1 MKKNQFTLGVAVV
14 APLVISSCS
23 LVGIPTKEDL
33 RQVGKTSYERGLQDG
48 RAAEVRRRYHE
59 EQEQRAMEGPPPN
72 PVRYYEVSMPAHTAS
87 DGVKIEAHKLTL
99 AVEQ

>member
-1 MKKNQFTLGVAVV
+1 M
-14 APLVISSCS
+14 APLFLSSCS
-23 LVGIPTKEDL
+23 LFGIPTRNDL
-33 RQVGKTSYERGLQDG
+33 RRAEENAFERGVADG

-59 EQEQRAMEGPPPN
+59 EQEEMAGEIPPP
-72 PVRYYEVSMPAHTAS
+72 PTRYYEVSMPAHTAS

>member
-1 MKKNQFTLGVAVV
+1 MNTKQLIRSAVLA
-14 APLVISSCS
+14 APLFVSSCS
-23 LVGIPTKEDL
+23 LVGIPTREDL
-33 RQVGKTSYERGLQDG
+33 RRVEKSSFERGFADG

-59 EQEQRAMEGPPPN
+59 EQEKIAGETPPTPA
-72 PVRYYEVSMPAHTAS
+72 RYYEVSMPAHTAS

>member
-1 MKKNQFTLGVAVV
+1 MKTSQLIRGVALA
-14 APLVISSCS
+14 APLFLSSCS
-23 LVGIPTKEDL
+23 LFGIPTRDDL
-33 RQVGKTSYERGLQDG
+33 RRAEKTAFERGLADG

-59 EQEQRAMEGPPPN
+59 EQEEMAGDAAPPPT
-72 PVRYYEVSMPAHTAS
+72 RYYEVSMPAHTAS

>member
-1 MKKNQFTLGVAVV
+1 M
-14 APLVISSCS
+14 
-23 LVGIPTKEDL
+23 
-33 RQVGKTSYERGLQDG
+33 
-48 RAAEVRRRYHE
+48 RRRYHE
-59 EQEQRAMEGPPPN
+59 EQQKMAEETPPA

>member
-1 MKKNQFTLGVAVV
+1 MKTSQLIRGVALA
-14 APLVISSCS
+14 APLFLSSCS
-23 LVGIPTKEDL
+23 LFGIPTRDDL
-33 RQVGKTSYERGLQDG
+33 RRAEKTAFERGLADG

-59 EQEQRAMEGPPPN
+59 EQEEMAGEIPPP
-72 PVRYYEVSMPAHTAS
+72 PTRYYEVSMPAHTAS

>member
-1 MKKNQFTLGVAVV
+1 MKTTRLIRSVTLA
-14 APLVISSCS
+14 APLFVSSCS
-23 LVGIPTKEDL
+23 LFGIPTREDL
-33 RQVGKTSYERGLQDG
+33 RRVEKSSFERGLADG

-59 EQEQRAMEGPPPN
+59 EQQKMAGETPPP

>member
-1 MKKNQFTLGVAVV
+1 
-14 APLVISSCS
+14 
-23 LVGIPTKEDL
+23 
-33 RQVGKTSYERGLQDG
+33 
-48 RAAEVRRRYHE
+48 
-59 EQEQRAMEGPPPN
+59 MEGPPPN